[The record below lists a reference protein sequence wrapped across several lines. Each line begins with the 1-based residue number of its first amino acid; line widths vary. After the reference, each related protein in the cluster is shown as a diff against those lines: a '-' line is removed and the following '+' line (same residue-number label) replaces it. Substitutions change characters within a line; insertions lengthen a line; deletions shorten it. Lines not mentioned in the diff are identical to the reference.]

1 MASIQ
6 KLKDGDGR
14 IRYKVQVRRKG
25 VRAQTARFDRKRD
38 AERWAAQQEAA
49 IQENRDFRSAE
60 AKKRTVADLI
70 DRYEK
75 SVLPQKRSQEHQRR
89 QLERWREELGHIVL
103 AELTPGAVAEA
114 RDNIA
119 SDTVRGDQKRSPGS
133 VNRYLAA
140 LSHALR
146 VGAEEWGWLEHS
158 PMKSVRK
165 LKEPK
170 GRVRYLNDDERLRL
184 LKACKESSDPLLYPI
199 VLIAMLTG
207 MRKGEL
213 LSLTWDHVDLE
224 RSRVVLQE
232 TKNDE
237 RRPVSLP
244 QAACEQLEQLWANA
258 AENALY
264 VFPNADGSGPIDIR
278 PAWEAARE
286 KAGLQDFRFH
296 DLRHTT
302 ASYLA
307 MNNASV
313 AEIAAV
319 LGHKSLQM
327 TQRYAHLS
335 EQHTADVVER
345 MSQKVMPTNDNA
357 EEQ

>member
-14 IRYKVQVRRKG
+14 NRYKVQVRRKG
-25 VRAQTARFDRKRD
+25 VRTQTARFDRKRD
-38 AERWAAQQEAA
+38 AEGWAAQQEAA
-49 IQENRDFRSAE
+49 IQENRHFRSAE
-60 AKKRTVADLI
+60 AKRRTVADLI

-119 SDTVRGDQKRSPGS
+119 ADTVRGDRKRSPGS

-140 LSHALR
+140 LGHALK

-158 PMKSVRK
+158 PMSSVRK

-170 GRVRYLNDDERLRL
+170 GRVRYLNETERVRL
-184 LKACKESSDPLLYPI
+184 LNACKESREPLLYPI

-213 LSLTWDHVDLE
+213 LSLTWDQVDLE
-224 RSRVVLQE
+224 RSRVILHD

-244 QAACEQLEQLWANA
+244 RPAREQLEPLQADA
-258 AENALY
+258 TSDAVY
-264 VFPNADGSGPIDIR
+264 VFPNADGTKPIDIR
-278 PAWEAARE
+278 AAWEAARE
-286 KAGLQDFRFH
+286 LAGLQDFRFH

-335 EQHTADVVER
+335 EQHAADVVER
-345 MSQKVMPTNDNA
+345 MSQEVMPTDRNT
-357 EEQ
+357 EEL